1 MKIAAEYG
9 SAEAHK
15 GVAEV
20 DDEVGAEG
28 ADVGPLVLGRGVGRG
43 GWGED
48 LEAT

>member
-28 ADVGPLVLGRGVGRG
+28 ADVGPLVLGRRVGGRG
-43 GWGED
+43 WRQD
-48 LEAT
+48 LEAA